1 MAQIPSDFKQLF
13 ELYNS
18 FGLSKDTYTST
29 ELTTS
34 DIINSLIYNNKVLDE
49 ETLKRLSKVKS
60 ITYDNEEL
68 KKLFVS
74 QQLKNYLIQELLKVF
89 LQKDNLTDEKTEIKT
104 VFDTFPLTETKTD
117 TKTSSEVIQ
126 KLEQSFDKHLEYLDR
141 QKDFYDQIEQVI
153 TSFKKFKEKHDL

>member
-1 MAQIPSDFKQLF
+1 MAQIPFDFKQLSD
-13 ELYNS
+13 LYNS
-18 FGLSKDTYTST
+18 FGLYKDTST
-29 ELTTS
+29 ELTTA

-89 LQKDNLTDEKTEIKT
+89 LQKYNLTDKKTDEKTI
-104 VFDTFPLTETKTD
+104 PPTD
-117 TKTSSEVIQ
+117 TKTDKTTSSEVFQ
-126 KLEQSFDKHLEYLDR
+126 RLEQSFNKHLEHLNK
-141 QKDFYDQIEQVI
+141 QKEFYDQIEQVI
-153 TSFKKFKEKHDL
+153 TSFKYLKDKYNL